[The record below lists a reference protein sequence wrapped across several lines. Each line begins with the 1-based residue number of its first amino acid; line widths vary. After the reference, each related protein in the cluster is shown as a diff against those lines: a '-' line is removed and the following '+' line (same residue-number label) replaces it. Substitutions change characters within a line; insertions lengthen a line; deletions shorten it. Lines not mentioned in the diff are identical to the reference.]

1 MSFAKSKNEF
11 SKKDMNFFSEFSSG
25 AAQQMSSAFPFFL
38 LATVAII
45 AITLIVWIVCGIQ
58 IMNKQNKI
66 NDIKKEMN
74 SASYQERLAAKD
86 KSQAEVED
94 LRNYYYVV
102 SSLDSKIASKTVA
115 DTITLKNIKAAIPDD
130 TVLTSYHEVDGV
142 IEINGQ
148 SLNRESALNYLH
160 LLDDMKIFSSVE
172 DSIKPIDPSELGYDK
187 TNLMFGNMGYT
198 FKFVCTRDG
207 HVNLTHSSFV
217 DGDTPTPLE
226 PLITESKHAGEAY
239 SLTQIATKTVDG
251 VEYTLTNVK
260 INGTAVSP
268 ETLAEYIA
276 KDEISG
282 KMSGN
287 VNIELMYT
295 ANNGGAS

>member
-1 MSFAKSKNEF
+1 
-11 SKKDMNFFSEFSSG
+11 
-25 AAQQMSSAFPFFL
+25 
-38 LATVAII
+38 
-45 AITLIVWIVCGIQ
+45 
-58 IMNKQNKI
+58 
-66 NDIKKEMN
+66 
-74 SASYQERLAAKD
+74 
-86 KSQAEVED
+86 
-94 LRNYYYVV
+94 
-102 SSLDSKIASKTVA
+102 
-115 DTITLKNIKAAIPDD
+115 
-130 TVLTSYHEVDGV
+130 
-142 IEINGQ
+142 
-148 SLNRESALNYLH
+148 
-160 LLDDMKIFSSVE
+160 MKIFSSVE
-172 DSIKPIDPSELGYDK
+172 DSIKPIDPNELGYDK

-226 PLITESKHAGEAY
+226 PLITESKSAGEAY
-239 SLTQIATKTVDG
+239 SLTQIANKTVDG
-251 VEYTLTNVK
+251 VEYKLTNVK